1 MNIKIPVPY
10 FRPLFRY
17 EHGKAKP
24 VQAVTN
30 LFKLLDRHPDLL
42 EELKSA

>member
-1 MNIKIPVPY
+1 LRDHIHEI
-10 FRPLFRY
+10 L
-17 EHGKAKP
+17 
-24 VQAVTN
+24 QAVTN